1 MLKNYARILAF
12 LKPYWF
18 RITLAMVMAS
28 VVASTDGVLA
38 WVVKDIM
45 DKIFIDKNREM
56 LVLIPPFIVGIY
68 FVKGLGRYLQNYF
81 MGYANARMVM
91 DIRIAVFDK
100 IVQMHMG
107 FFSTERTGTI
117 VSRIMSDVSLVRKA
131 NTDLIKNLIRQILT
145 LIGLLFVLFKRDWEL
160 ALIALTI
167 APCAGVVLALIGRKL
182 RTLTRKNQERIAI
195 LNGFLIEL
203 LTLIKVVK
211 LFHRE
216 DHERKRF
223 HKVLR
228 KLFDIQMSKLK
239 AQQFSSPLIEFVG
252 SIAGAFVIW
261 IGGMKVINGVIT
273 PGDFFSFLTALM
285 MMYGPIRKLSG
296 VNASINAAIAASDRV
311 VAFLDL
317 DPAVKEAEDAVEK
330 ESFDRCLRYQ
340 GVWFRYPD
348 SEEMVLKDVNLE
360 VPKGSRVAIVGE
372 SGVGKTTL
380 VELIPRF
387 YDVTRGAVIMDDVDI
402 RQISFASLMR
412 LVGMVTQDVQLFDD
426 TIENNI
432 KYGAP
437 KATHE
442 EVVEA
447 AKLADA
453 HEFIMRTEKGYQT
466 RIGELGTRLSGGEKQ
481 RIAIARALLK
491 NPPILILD
499 EATSALDA
507 ASEAAVQ
514 GALERLM
521 EGRTVIIIAHR
532 LSTVRNADKIVVL
545 EDGRIV
551 EEGTHDHLLSRPDSK
566 YKRLYELQFA
576 RGGAE
581 PGQ

>member
-1 MLKNYARILAF
+1 MKSYARILAF

-18 RITLAMVMAS
+18 RIGLALIMAAM
-28 VVASTDGVLA
+28 VASTDGVLA

-45 DKIFIDKNREM
+45 DKIFIAKDRQM
-56 LVLIPPFIVGIY
+56 LVLIPPFIVGLY

-100 IVQMHMG
+100 IIQMHMG
-107 FFSTERTGTI
+107 FFSQERTGTI
-117 VSRIMSDVSLVRKA
+117 VSRIMNDVTVVRKA
-131 NTDLIKNLIRQILT
+131 NTDLIKNMIRQILT
-145 LIGLLFVLFKRDWEL
+145 LIGLLFVLFKRDWQL

-167 APCAGVVLALIGRKL
+167 APCAGVVLALIGKKL
-182 RTLTRKNQERIAI
+182 RMLTKRNQERIAI
-195 LNGFLIEL
+195 LNSFLIEL

-211 LFHRE
+211 LFNRE
-216 DHERKRF
+216 EYEKKRF
-223 HKVLR
+223 RKVLR

-239 AQQFSSPLIEFVG
+239 AQQLSSPMIEFVG

-273 PGDFFSFLTALM
+273 TGEFFSFLTALM

-296 VNASINAAIAASDRV
+296 VNASINSAIAASERV

-317 DPAVKEAEDAVEK
+317 EPAVKEAEDAIDK
-330 ESFDRCLRYQ
+330 GSFDHELRYND
-340 GVWFRYPD
+340 VWFRYPD
-348 SEEMVLKDVNLE
+348 SDEMVLKGINLT
-360 VPKGSRVAIVGE
+360 VKKGTRVAVVGE

-387 YDVTRGAVIMDDVDI
+387 YDVTEGSITMDGVDI
-402 RQISFASLMR
+402 RRLSFASLMR
-412 LVGMVTQDVQLFDD
+412 LVGMVSQDVQLFDD

-432 KYGAP
+432 KYGVP
-437 KATHE
+437 EATRE
-442 EVVEA
+442 DVVRV
-447 AKLADA
+447 AKMADA
-453 HEFIMRTEKGYQT
+453 HDFIMRTPKGYET
-466 RIGELGTRLSGGEKQ
+466 TIGELGTRLSGGEKQ

-514 GALERLM
+514 KALERLM

-532 LSTVRNADKIVVL
+532 LSTVRNAHKIVVL
-545 EDGRIV
+545 EGGRIV
-551 EEGTHDHLLSRPDSK
+551 EEGTHAQLIASDSR
-566 YKRLYELQFA
+566 YKRLYNLQFA
-576 RGGAE
+576 KAE
-581 PGQ
+581 

>member
-1 MLKNYARILAF
+1 MKSYARILAF

-18 RITLAMVMAS
+18 RIGLALIMAAM
-28 VVASTDGVLA
+28 VASTDGVLA

-45 DKIFIDKNREM
+45 DKIFIAKDRQM
-56 LVLIPPFIVGIY
+56 LVLIPPFIVGLY

-100 IVQMHMG
+100 IIQMHMG
-107 FFSTERTGTI
+107 FFSQERTGTI
-117 VSRIMSDVSLVRKA
+117 VSRIMNDVTVVRKA
-131 NTDLIKNLIRQILT
+131 NTDLIKNMIRQILT
-145 LIGLLFVLFKRDWEL
+145 LIGLLFVLFKRDWQL

-167 APCAGVVLALIGRKL
+167 APCAGVVLALIGKKL
-182 RTLTRKNQERIAI
+182 RMLTKRNQERIAI
-195 LNGFLIEL
+195 LNSFLIEL

-211 LFHRE
+211 LFNRE
-216 DHERKRF
+216 EYEKKRF
-223 HKVLR
+223 RKVLR

-239 AQQFSSPLIEFVG
+239 AQQLSSPMIEFVG

-273 PGDFFSFLTALM
+273 TGEFFSFLTALM

-296 VNASINAAIAASDRV
+296 VNASINSAIAASERV

-317 DPAVKEAEDAVEK
+317 EPAVKEAEDAIDK
-330 ESFDRCLRYQ
+330 GSFDHELRYND
-340 GVWFRYPD
+340 VWFRYPD
-348 SEEMVLKDVNLE
+348 SDEMVLKGINLT
-360 VPKGSRVAIVGE
+360 VKKGTRVAVVGE

-387 YDVTRGAVIMDDVDI
+387 YDVTEGSITMDGVDI
-402 RQISFASLMR
+402 RRLSFASLMR
-412 LVGMVTQDVQLFDD
+412 LVGMVSQDVQLFDD

-432 KYGAP
+432 KYGVP
-437 KATHE
+437 EATHE
-442 EVVEA
+442 DVVRV
-447 AKLADA
+447 AKMADA
-453 HEFIMRTEKGYQT
+453 HDFIMRTPKGYET
-466 RIGELGTRLSGGEKQ
+466 TIGELGTRLSGGEKQ

-514 GALERLM
+514 KALERLM

-532 LSTVRNADKIVVL
+532 LSTVRNAHKIVVL
-545 EDGRIV
+545 EGGRIV
-551 EEGTHDHLLSRPDSK
+551 EEGTHAQLIASDSR
-566 YKRLYELQFA
+566 YKRLYNLQFA
-576 RGGAE
+576 KAE
-581 PGQ
+581 

>member
-1 MLKNYARILAF
+1 MKSYARILAF

-18 RITLAMVMAS
+18 RIGLALIMAAM
-28 VVASTDGVLA
+28 VASTDGVLA

-45 DKIFIDKNREM
+45 DKIFIAKDRQM
-56 LVLIPPFIVGIY
+56 LVLIPPFIVGLY

-100 IVQMHMG
+100 IIQMHMG
-107 FFSTERTGTI
+107 FFSQERTGTI
-117 VSRIMSDVSLVRKA
+117 VSRIMNDVTVVRKA
-131 NTDLIKNLIRQILT
+131 NTDLIKNMIRQVLT
-145 LIGLLFVLFKRDWEL
+145 LIGLLFVLFKRDWQL

-167 APCAGVVLALIGRKL
+167 APCAGVVLALIGKKL
-182 RTLTRKNQERIAI
+182 RMLTKRNQERIAI
-195 LNGFLIEL
+195 LNSFLIEL

-211 LFHRE
+211 LFNRE
-216 DHERKRF
+216 EYEKKRF
-223 HKVLR
+223 RKVLR

-239 AQQFSSPLIEFVG
+239 AQQLSSPMIEFVG

-273 PGDFFSFLTALM
+273 TGEFFSFLTALM

-296 VNASINAAIAASDRV
+296 VNASINSAIAASERV

-317 DPAVKEAEDAVEK
+317 EPAVKEAEDAIDK
-330 ESFDRCLRYQ
+330 GSFDHELRYND
-340 GVWFRYPD
+340 VWFRYPD
-348 SEEMVLKDVNLE
+348 SDEMVLKGINLT
-360 VPKGSRVAIVGE
+360 VKKGTRVAVVGE

-387 YDVTRGAVIMDDVDI
+387 YDVTEGSITMDGVDI
-402 RQISFASLMR
+402 RRLSFASLMR
-412 LVGMVTQDVQLFDD
+412 LVGMVSQDVQLFDD

-432 KYGAP
+432 KYGVP
-437 KATHE
+437 EATRE
-442 EVVEA
+442 DVVRV
-447 AKLADA
+447 AKMADA
-453 HEFIMRTEKGYQT
+453 HDFIMRTPKGYET
-466 RIGELGTRLSGGEKQ
+466 TIGELGTRLSGGEKQ

-514 GALERLM
+514 KALERLM

-532 LSTVRNADKIVVL
+532 LSTVRNAHKIVVL
-545 EDGRIV
+545 EGGRIV
-551 EEGTHDHLLSRPDSK
+551 EEGTHAQLIASDSR
-566 YKRLYELQFA
+566 YKRLYNLQFA
-576 RGGAE
+576 KAE
-581 PGQ
+581 

>member
-1 MLKNYARILAF
+1 MKNYGRMLAF

-18 RITLAMVMAS
+18 RIGLALLMAA

-45 DKIFIDKNREM
+45 DKIFIDKNRQM

-100 IVQMHMG
+100 IIQMHMG
-107 FFSTERTGTI
+107 FFSQERTGTI
-117 VSRIMSDVSLVRKA
+117 VSRIMNDVGVVRKA

-145 LIGLLFVLFKRDWEL
+145 LVGLLFVLFKRDWEL

-167 APCAGVVLALIGRKL
+167 APCAGVVLALIGKKL
-182 RTLTRKNQERIAI
+182 RMLTKRNQERIAI
-195 LNGFLIEL
+195 LNSFLIEL
-203 LTLIKVVK
+203 LSLIKVVK

-216 DHERKRF
+216 DYERKRF
-223 HKVLR
+223 RKVLR
-228 KLFDIQMSKLK
+228 RLFDIQMSKLK
-239 AQQFSSPLIEFVG
+239 AQQLSSPLIEFVG

-296 VNASINAAIAASDRV
+296 VNASINAAMAASDRV

-317 DPAVKEAEDAVEK
+317 EPAVREAEDAVEK
-330 ESFDRCLRYQ
+330 ESFQRLLRYED
-340 GVWFRYPD
+340 VWFSYPGSD
-348 SEEMVLKDVNLE
+348 EMVLREINLDI
-360 VPKGSRVAIVGE
+360 PKGSRVAVVGE

-387 YDVTRGAVIMDDVDI
+387 YDVTRGAITIDGIDI
-402 RQISFASLMR
+402 RKITFASLMR
-412 LVGMVTQDVQLFDD
+412 LVGMVTQEVQLFDD

-432 KYGAP
+432 KYGSP
-437 KATHE
+437 EATRE

-447 AKLADA
+447 AKMADA
-453 HEFIMRTEKGYQT
+453 HEFIMRTEKGYDT

-514 GALERLM
+514 QALERLM

-532 LSTVRNADKIVVL
+532 LSTVRSADKIVVL
-545 EDGRIV
+545 EGGRIV
-551 EEGTHDHLLSRPDSK
+551 EEGTHEELISRGSR
-566 YKRLYELQFA
+566 YKRLYTLQFA
-576 RGGAE
+576 GE
-581 PGQ
+581 E

>member
-1 MLKNYARILAF
+1 MKNYARILAF

-18 RITLAMVMAS
+18 RIGLALLMAA

-56 LVLIPPFIVGIY
+56 LALIPPFLVGLY

-100 IVQMHMG
+100 IIQMHMG
-107 FFSTERTGTI
+107 FFSHERTGTI
-117 VSRIMSDVSLVRKA
+117 VARIMNDVAVVRKA
-131 NTDLIKNLIRQILT
+131 NTDLIKNMIRQILT
-145 LIGLLFVLFKRDWEL
+145 LFGLLFVLFKRDWEL

-167 APCAGVVLALIGRKL
+167 APCAGVVLTIIGKKL
-182 RTLTRKNQERIAI
+182 RMLTKRNQERIAV
-195 LNGFLIEL
+195 LNSFLIEL
-203 LTLIKVVK
+203 LSLIKVVK

-216 DHERKRF
+216 EYERKRF
-223 HKVLR
+223 RKVLR

-239 AQQFSSPLIEFVG
+239 AQQLSSPLIEFVG

-296 VNASINAAIAASDRV
+296 VNASINAAMAASDRV

-317 DPAVKEAEDAVEK
+317 EPAVREAEDAMEK
-330 ESFDRCLRYQ
+330 EGFERCLRYED
-340 GVWFRYPD
+340 VWFAYPD
-348 SEEMVLKDVNLE
+348 SDEMVLKGIDLE
-360 VPKGSRVAIVGE
+360 IPRGSRVAVVGE

-387 YDVTRGAVIMDDVDI
+387 YDVSRGAITMDGIDI
-402 RQISFASLMR
+402 RRLTFSSLMR
-412 LVGMVTQDVQLFDD
+412 LVGMVTQEVQLFDD

-432 KYGAP
+432 RYGAP
-437 KATHE
+437 DASEE

-447 AKLADA
+447 AKMADA
-453 HEFIMRTEKGYQT
+453 HDFIMHTEKGYKT

-514 GALERLM
+514 RALERLM

-532 LSTVRNADKIVVL
+532 LSTVINADKIVLL

-551 EEGTHDHLLSRPDSK
+551 EEGTHHELLACDSR
-566 YKRLYELQFA
+566 YKRLYNLQFA
-576 RGGAE
+576 KGE
-581 PGQ
+581 

>member
-1 MLKNYARILAF
+1 MKNYGRMLAF

-18 RITLAMVMAS
+18 RIGLALLMAA

-45 DKIFIDKNREM
+45 DKIFIDKNRQM

-100 IVQMHMG
+100 IIQMHMG
-107 FFSTERTGTI
+107 FFSQERTGTI
-117 VSRIMSDVSLVRKA
+117 VSRIMNDVGVVRKA

-145 LIGLLFVLFKRDWEL
+145 LVGLLFVLFKRDWEL

-167 APCAGVVLALIGRKL
+167 APCAGVVLALIGKKL
-182 RTLTRKNQERIAI
+182 RMLTKRNQERIAI
-195 LNGFLIEL
+195 LNSFLIEL
-203 LTLIKVVK
+203 LSLIKVVK

-216 DHERKRF
+216 DYERKRF
-223 HKVLR
+223 RKVLR
-228 KLFDIQMSKLK
+228 RLFDIQMSKLK
-239 AQQFSSPLIEFVG
+239 AQQLSSPLIEFVG

-296 VNASINAAIAASDRV
+296 VNASINAAMAASDRV

-317 DPAVKEAEDAVEK
+317 EPAVREAEDAVEK
-330 ESFDRCLRYQ
+330 ESFQRLLRYED
-340 GVWFRYPD
+340 VWFSYPGSD
-348 SEEMVLKDVNLE
+348 EMVLREINLDI
-360 VPKGSRVAIVGE
+360 PKGSRVAVVGE

-387 YDVTRGAVIMDDVDI
+387 YDVTRGAITIDGIDI
-402 RQISFASLMR
+402 RKITFASLMR
-412 LVGMVTQDVQLFDD
+412 LVGMFTQEVQLFDD

-432 KYGAP
+432 KYGSP
-437 KATHE
+437 EATRE

-447 AKLADA
+447 AKMADA
-453 HEFIMRTEKGYQT
+453 HEFIMRTEKGYDT

-514 GALERLM
+514 QALERLM

-532 LSTVRNADKIVVL
+532 LSTVRSADKIVVL
-545 EDGRIV
+545 EGGRIV
-551 EEGTHDHLLSRPDSK
+551 EEGTHEELISRGSR
-566 YKRLYELQFA
+566 YKRLYTLQFA
-576 RGGAE
+576 GE
-581 PGQ
+581 E